1 MLKLVVD
8 EVSIGFTLG
17 MAGIDRK
24 QQEGV
29 FRGAGNVL
37 S

>member
-8 EVSIGFTLG
+8 EVSRGLTLG
-17 MAGIDRK
+17 RAGIDRK
-24 QQEGV
+24 QQKD
-29 FRGAGNVL
+29 FLGAGNVV